1 MSHIITNG
9 RFSKKKSGHNPK
21 KRYTIYGAKRRERGP
36 KYFGI
41 DNAVFI
47 NSLANEQKTFIRVG
61 EKEKVK
67 ELLTY
72 FICRVKER
80 MSKGPRTE
88 EEKWL

>member
-9 RFSKKKSGHNPK
+9 RFSRKKSGHNSK
-21 KRYTIYGAKRRERGP
+21 KRYMDQVKH

-41 DNAVFI
+41 DTTVFI
-47 NSLANEQKTFIRVG
+47 NSLANEQKIFIRVG

-80 MSKGPRTE
+80 MSKGPRE
-88 EEKWL
+88 EE